1 MHALGQL
8 EEGACDRTVKR
19 SHDTMPCLTWR
30 VVVMSRV
37 WIIVILPMRK
47 LQAAVC
53 AQNLVRSKSVGGKE
67 KAAFGHSLGV
77 QTNVPRVG
85 PRRHKSL
92 KTPLDMPELV
102 NTIAEGLL
110 DDRSNRIA

>member
-1 MHALGQL
+1 MHSVNWKRVHAI
-8 EEGACDRTVKR
+8 ETVKR

-53 AQNLVRSKSVGGKE
+53 AQNLVRSKSVGCKE

-77 QTNVPRVG
+77 ETNMPRVG
-85 PRRHKSL
+85 PRRRKSL
-92 KTPLDMPELV
+92 KTSLDMPELV